1 MNENTKEMLIIVLG
15 IASAF
20 AAIIGAL
27 LLSKEQQLRCINMLK
42 DKPAAEI
49 RVVCK

>member
-1 MNENTKEMLIIVLG
+1 MSNDWPVVIAVLAG
-15 IASAF
+15 IAMF
-20 AAIIGAL
+20 FGAILI
-27 LLSKEQQLRCINMLK
+27 SQEQQLRCVNTLK

>member
-1 MNENTKEMLIIVLG
+1 MGNDWPVVIAVLAGLAILLGSLLI
-15 IASAF
+15 SQ
-20 AAIIGAL
+20 
-27 LLSKEQQLRCINMLK
+27 EQQLRCINTLK